1 MKISYF
7 LLIVLIVFSCKE
19 KKKIPEKFNAK
30 DLDFIYRI
38 GLSSEYIDRSDNKP
52 LKLKSYN
59 KIEKEDEILYQNL
72 MKEDF
77 FEKEILIPE
86 KFVGNTI
93 FGKPYYLDDEN
104 KIIFLYNDFSVK
116 LQKGKENFEMEKRL
130 PPKKHGEVLLKDL
143 DNDGIKEIVVYQKE
157 GTYDYTY
164 HHINVYSVFK

>member
-19 KKKIPEKFNAK
+19 KKKIPEKFNAT

-38 GLSSEYIDRSDNKP
+38 GLSSEYIDRFDNKP

-77 FEKEILIPE
+77 L
-86 KFVGNTI
+86 
-93 FGKPYYLDDEN
+93 
-104 KIIFLYNDFSVK
+104 
-116 LQKGKENFEMEKRL
+116 KRR
-130 PPKKHGEVLLKDL
+130 
-143 DNDGIKEIVVYQKE
+143 
-157 GTYDYTY
+157 
-164 HHINVYSVFK
+164 F